1 MPLSSNMFIVLFRP
15 RCNTELKLEKMKRD
29 KKNQKHVK
37 TITWKSLKPVSDL
50 PPEELEAMFPTK
62 TPPSESLP
70 PKSDTQKKSALS
82 RLLDSCPPALP
93 KNPFVQYSRYASSL
107 SCFLCC
113 RSRCFEFVKKS
124 YHVFSFQRLGLNPS
138 EEKKGKEITIIYSM
152 VSPNATVKRTT
163 ICINPAITVRE
174 VIGEFIQTMH
184 NYFVLS
190 NYSFFFTSGKN

>member
-1 MPLSSNMFIVLFRP
+1 
-15 RCNTELKLEKMKRD
+15 MKRD

-93 KNPFVQYSRYASSL
+93 KNPFVQYSRYAPHLLSSCLPCL
-107 SCFLCC
+107 SRL
-113 RSRCFEFVKKS
+113 
-124 YHVFSFQRLGLNPS
+124 FSFQRLGLNPS
-138 EEKKGKEITIIYSM
+138 EEKKGKEINIIYSM
-152 VSPNATVKRTT
+152 VSPNATVKRTK
-163 ICINPAITVRE
+163 ICITPAITVRE
-174 VIGEFIQTMH
+174 VIGEFIKTLIKPS
-184 NYFVLS
+184 LS
-190 NYSFFFTSGKN
+190 EG